1 MYKYSQRYLL
11 IVFTILCALAVFAA
25 HTALAAPVAQ
35 TAPQVEAE
43 AAVVMVAGTNQ
54 VLFEK
59 NASAI
64 MYPASTTKIMTLIT
78 ALEKGDLASIVTV
91 SPRAAAVDGSSLDLR
106 PGDKLT
112 LRNMVTGLMLVSGND
127 AATAIA
133 EHVAGSVPAFVALM
147 NAKAAKLGA
156 INTHFTN
163 PHGLPDPIN
172 HYTTAYDLALISA
185 YAMNN
190 PDIVKI
196 VSTREADIPF
206 LNRKEV
212 HVTNTNKLLKT
223 YPGINGLKTGY
234 TREAGDCLV
243 AGARRNSVQ
252 LITVVLN
259 DDNRWTDAA
268 ALLDYGFQ
276 QLSQK

>member
-35 TAPQVEAE
+35 TAPQVGAE

-112 LRNMVTGLMLVSGND
+112 VRNMVTGLMLVSGND